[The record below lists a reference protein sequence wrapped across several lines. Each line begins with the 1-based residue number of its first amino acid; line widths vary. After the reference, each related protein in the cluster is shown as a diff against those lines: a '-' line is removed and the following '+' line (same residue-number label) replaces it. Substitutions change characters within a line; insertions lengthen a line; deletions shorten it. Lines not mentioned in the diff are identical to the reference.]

1 MPDFRNLG
9 VEFENIIVVFEIYV
23 PEFVLLQR

>member
-9 VEFENIIVVFEIYV
+9 VEFENIIVVFEINV